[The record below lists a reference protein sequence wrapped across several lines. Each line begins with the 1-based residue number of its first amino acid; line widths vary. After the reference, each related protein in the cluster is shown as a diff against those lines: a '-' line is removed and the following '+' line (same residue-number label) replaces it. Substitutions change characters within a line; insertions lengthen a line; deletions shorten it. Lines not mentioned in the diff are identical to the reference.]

1 MDGKQEMFFRFMKKQ
16 WSFLP
21 LVFFLFLQLIIWG
34 IEELTDSTLRSL
46 PHMFLMWFGILS
58 SLLLIW
64 ELSKSFFAWG
74 RKRGMRLLSIIKKI
88 WYGFVVVIGIVV
100 ILIGLFISIFTY
112 TPEHIVVQNGV
123 RMVASVN
130 SFLQEQVYYYEYKN
144 LIFRGSEE
152 LGYENYGNGGR
163 DPLEDENRDPR
174 YKHFKE

>member
-1 MDGKQEMFFRFMKKQ
+1 MRKEDQMIDMEVRWSDGWKAGN
-16 WSFLP
+16 
-21 LVFFLFLQLIIWG
+21 VLQIY
-34 IEELTDSTLRSL
+34 EKAVV
-46 PHMFLMWFGILS
+46 ILS

-74 RKRGMRLLSIIKKI
+74 RKRGMRLLSVIKKI